1 MSKKK
6 PETFPIGRDAETGR
20 FKPVDEARRDR
31 EGSVVE
37 RIPVRTPDKPK
48 GK

>member
-1 MSKKK
+1 MAKDQK
-6 PETFPIGRDAETGR
+6 TFPIGRDAETGK
-20 FKPVDEARRDR
+20 FKPVDEAKRDR

-37 RIPVRTPDKPK
+37 RIPVRQPEKKT